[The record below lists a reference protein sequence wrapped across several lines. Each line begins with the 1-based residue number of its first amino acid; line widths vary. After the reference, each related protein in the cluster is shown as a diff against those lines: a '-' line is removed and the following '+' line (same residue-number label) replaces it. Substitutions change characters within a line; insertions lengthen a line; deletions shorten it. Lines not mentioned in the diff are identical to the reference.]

1 MINQNGS
8 NEQEGSPDI
17 RRAKGKATSI
27 GHNELEKDVTNYKQN
42 REFVRRKL
50 HRKNIEG
57 TTHGKAERDCEP
69 TFLAKAE
76 NKEEQGPDADERS
89 EGYHVAVKDFR
100 NQIWS
105 SYKGGE
111 GNQG

>member
-1 MINQNGS
+1 MG
-8 NEQEGSPDI
+8 
-17 RRAKGKATSI
+17 
-27 GHNELEKDVTNYKQN
+27 
-42 REFVRRKL
+42 RKL

-57 TTHGKAERDCEP
+57 TSHGKTEWNREP
-69 TFLAKAE
+69 AFFAKAE
-76 NKEEQGPDADERS
+76 NKEEKGPDADERS

-111 GNQG
+111 GNEGYDHFLGSKILHYL